1 MLKGIENILDDKGY
15 FVFEASNLL
24 DVLKKKLIGT
34 IIHEHLSVHS
44 ITSLVPFFKKH
55 NLEII
60 DVLHNQQIQGGVI
73 VGIVKKI
80 NKKNTIFKNVKYHLE
95 NEKKFGLKSKTKLIN
110 YAKEF
115 KTFFK
120 KFNNQILK
128 YNIKNIIC
136 ICCKIIADNT

>member
-1 MLKGIENILDDKGY
+1 M
-15 FVFEASNLL
+15 
-24 DVLKKKLIGT
+24 
-34 IIHEHLSVHS
+34 
-44 ITSLVPFFKKH
+44 
-55 NLEII
+55 
-60 DVLHNQQIQGGVI
+60 LHNQQIQGGVI

-80 NKKNTIFKNVKYHLE
+80 NKKNKIFKNVKYHLE

-128 YNIKNIIC
+128 YNIKKNIIC
-136 ICCKIIADNT
+136 IGAARSLPIIIKLL